1 MNPTLVRAVIVVTFA
16 LVFYSVGVIMEQRKS
31 FVSWSIILFMTLGVA
46 CDISST
52 TLMII
57 GSRNIPFT
65 LHGVLGYSALAL
77 MLVETILMWR
87 HWIKNHQSQVSKKL
101 GLYIRIAYAWW
112 VIAYIAGA
120 IIAIS
125 I

>member
-1 MNPTLVRAVIVVTFA
+1 MNPILIRAVIVVTFA

-31 FVSWSIILFMTLGVA
+31 FISWSIILFMTLGVA

-65 LHGVLGYSALAL
+65 LHGVLGYSALVL
-77 MLVETILMWR
+77 MLVETIFIWR
-87 HWIKNHQSQVSKKL
+87 HWIKKHQSPVSKKL
-101 GLYIRIAYAWW
+101 GLYLRIAYTWW

-120 IIAIS
+120 IIAIVV
-125 I
+125 